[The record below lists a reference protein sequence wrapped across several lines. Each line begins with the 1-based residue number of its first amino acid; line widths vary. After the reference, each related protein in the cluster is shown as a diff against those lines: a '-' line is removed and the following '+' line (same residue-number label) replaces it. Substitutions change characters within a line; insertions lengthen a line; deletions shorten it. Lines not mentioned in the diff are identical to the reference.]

1 MNILRKYALVWMLA
15 CLAPVSALAAPV
27 LIDPQIES
35 ATAPAASLEKQRD
48 AYDALSRR
56 EFEKAKALFREAA
69 ALEPGSPHPWL
80 GLAEVARTT
89 GDEAGVEQFLQEAIT
104 RAPLDP
110 KVLAAQGK
118 WHYAYGDYDKA
129 EEYWRTALKYDP
141 QQARTLVDLGGLML
155 DVRREPDQAVK
166 LFEQAIVIEPERASF
181 HYALG
186 MALWQASGAE
196 AAVVEFEEA
205 ARLEPENPLPL
216 YNLGLARAQVGQ
228 TAEALAAFDA
238 ALSAEDSYYPSRL
251 AKADLLARDGDPEA
265 ALAEVNI
272 LLRSHPTLPAA
283 LLKVGLFEQM
293 RGHVAEA
300 MTAYQE
306 TLKYDPENLVALNNL
321 AGLAAESPAVAD
333 RGLKWAQQAVTLAP
347 DEPRYKDTLAW
358 VLHKRGES
366 AKALALLESQV
377 QGPARSLPDS
387 HYLLG
392 VIYGDLGE
400 NAKSIAALREAL
412 RLGGDFANVADAA
425 ERLRTLETAN

>member
-1 MNILRKYALVWMLA
+1 MNTLRKYALVWMLA

-196 AAVVEFEEA
+196 AAIIEFKEA
-205 ARLEPENPLPL
+205 ARLEPGNPLPL

-412 RLGGDFANVADAA
+412 RLGGDFANAADAA